1 MRPFGRGILPQSQ
14 IFLYEASP
22 LARRVYYYALCVG
35 HFECG
40 ADYAV
45 NRKSYDSF
53 LLLHVV
59 RGKAYVEQDGVRTEL
74 GKNAFAFVD
83 CYKPHAYGAIG
94 SCEIYWIH
102 FDGPTARGVY
112 ETIADTSPSIPK
124 NFDRSHRTLIE
135 IYEKTL
141 KYGPIEEAEMNH
153 LIVGLLT
160 EFLLRAECN
169 PPPVENDIIEEIRNY
184 ILDNPEKEHS
194 IDALARRANLSP
206 FHFTRLF
213 KRQVGTTPHDYL
225 IHTRLNLAKFY
236 LLSTNSSVK
245 EIAYLCGFTNE
256 SGFCTCFKKHL
267 GMTPSLFRTV
277 HHE

>member
-22 LARRVYYYALCVG
+22 MARRVYYYALCVG
-35 HFECG
+35 HYECD
-40 ADYAV
+40 ADYVV

-59 RGKAYVEQDGVRTEL
+59 RGRAYLEQDGVRTEL
-74 GKNAFAFVD
+74 GKNSFAFVD
-83 CYKPHAYGAIG
+83 CYRPHEYGAIG
-94 SCEIYWIH
+94 SCEMYWIH

-112 ETIADTSPSIPK
+112 EAIANGGTAVPK
-124 NFDRSHRTLIE
+124 NFDRSHRALIE
-135 IYEKTL
+135 IYEKTMTR
-141 KYGPIEEAEMNH
+141 GPIEEAEMNH

-160 EFLLRAECN
+160 EFLLKAERKASA
-169 PPPVENDIIEEIRNY
+169 ENEVIEEIRNY
-184 ILDNPEKEHS
+184 ILDNPDKEHS
-194 IDALARRANLSP
+194 LDALARRANLSP
-206 FHFTRLF
+206 YHFARLF

-236 LLSTNSSVK
+236 LLSSNSSVK

-267 GMTPSLFRTV
+267 GTTPTSFRIA